1 VSEFRQLHDGWPIA
15 VLRWRGCAQGP
26 NSGVS
31 VRIRLHST
39 GTLCVWGVFFALL
52 FRRTLIVAVLMTP
65 CTLMIVGVLALHGLA
80 LLRAAGTA
88 SSSESPC
95 FDSLCAVCLCVRHI
109 ISDNRPNLCF
119 GAHVG
124 AVTLS
129 VVCGT

>member
-1 VSEFRQLHDGWPIA
+1 MGGQAPFYAGGA
-15 VLRWRGCAQGP
+15 VPKGLTVVFPCGSDFTAP
-26 NSGVS
+26 
-31 VRIRLHST
+31 VR
-39 GTLCVWGVFFALL
+39 CVCGGFFALL